1 MYAVVVR
8 FQFRAP
14 VRREVVERAEKD
26 IIDPATQLPGFRAYY
41 GVRLSD
47 TEAIAVHVWDSE
59 ADAERGGSQMAALTQ
74 HVVGDLLAGPPQPVG
89 GEVLIHRQ
97 R

>member
-1 MYAVVVR
+1 MGTIACG
-8 FQFRAP
+8 P
-14 VRREVVERAEKD
+14 VSHDLVARAEKE
-26 IIDPATQLPGFRAYY
+26 IIDPAAQLPGFRAYY

-59 ADAERGGSQMAALTQ
+59 ADAERGGSHLAALTQ
-74 HVVGDLLAGPPQPVG
+74 QMVGDQLAGPPQPAG

-97 R
+97 K